1 MCSFKSTLSA
11 MCEQG
16 GRTGEAPA
24 REGLSSLEKSLLFQS
39 QSFSMDE
46 VNNPVNIAH
55 TQCEAC
61 QNTELLSNYDL
72 FFSGLPGFS
81 CVGPSAQLE
90 RRDWPTH

>member
-1 MCSFKSTLSA
+1 

-16 GRTGEAPA
+16 GRTGEVLAQ
-24 REGLSSLEKSLLFQS
+24 EGLSSLEKSLLFQS

-46 VNNPVNIAH
+46 VNNPVNTVRSLPKH
-55 TQCEAC
+55 C
-61 QNTELLSNYDL
+61 ELLSNYDL